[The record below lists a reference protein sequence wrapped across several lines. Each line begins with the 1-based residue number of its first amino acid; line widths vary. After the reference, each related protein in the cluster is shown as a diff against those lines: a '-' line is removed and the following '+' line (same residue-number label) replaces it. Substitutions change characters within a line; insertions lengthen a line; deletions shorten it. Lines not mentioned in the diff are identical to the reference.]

1 MVPVDECFAYTME
14 GKTGVKMPRGDKDA
28 ILRYGLRI
36 PDIEIQKK
44 IVAECSKLDVGC
56 EKQRKEIQK
65 CEKEIEDAYATLMA
79 SNKEK
84 ISLADKSICSLS
96 IGKRVVDSQLKKDG
110 RVPALLAALA
120 GLSIVL

>member
-1 MVPVDECFAYTME
+1 MISNIRPYLKKIWLADRDGGCSPDVLVFRVKDEIAVLPEYLNICLSMDEFFAYTME

-65 CEKEIEDAYATLMA
+65 C
-79 SNKEK
+79 
-84 ISLADKSICSLS
+84 
-96 IGKRVVDSQLKKDG
+96 
-110 RVPALLAALA
+110 
-120 GLSIVL
+120 